1 MHGGKGYKSSKNRT
15 AGKSGKSKNMKELFL
30 KKLQTCMKIYDYK
43 DESKDV
49 RGKSERLSAINELQ
63 NLLQDQKSVVQLIIP
78 NLDNVMQMIER
89 NIFRPLPNVK
99 KSNLAFSETGIEQEE
114 EVDPSW
120 PHIQGIYEFFLQL
133 IINEAADVKSLKVYV
148 TPQFVQMF
156 LELFDSEEG
165 VERDYLKNILHKL
178 YAKLVPRRKMIRKA
192 INECFFA
199 LIHENHKF
207 NGAAELLDI
216 LASIISGFAVPL
228 RDEHIIFF
236 KNVIIP
242 LHKVQTCSEFF
253 EQLLRCSML
262 FLTKDRNLAI
272 PLLEGLLKY
281 WPFANCVKE
290 TLFLT
295 ELQEVLEVCEVE
307 KIEHLI
313 PRLFRRIVRCIGG
326 THLQVADRAMCFF
339 ENDYFLTILK
349 AYKDQTFPMLVPTI
363 VRLADNHWHKI
374 LQESLVALKTILKE
388 IDSFAFDEAL
398 KTDSKKNKKFSIKQS
413 DEERSAMDKK
423 WDKLERNIKATNSD
437 YKPPVV
443 PFCSKNLIMDY
454 NPLYKKVY
462 DKEKFI
468 NQ

>member
-1 MHGGKGYKSSKNRT
+1 MHGGKGYKSSKQRT
-15 AGKSGKSKNMKELFL
+15 AGKSSKTKNMKELFL
-30 KKLQTCMKIYDYK
+30 KKLQTCTKVYDYK
-43 DESKDV
+43 DETKDV
-49 RGKSERLSAINELQ
+49 KGKSERLSAINELQ

-78 NLDNVMQMIER
+78 NLDNVMQMIEK

-120 PHIQGIYEFFLQL
+120 PHLQGIYEFFLQL

-148 TPQFVQMF
+148 TPQFVQEF

-228 RDEHIIFF
+228 REEHVIFF

-272 PLLEGLLKY
+272 PLLEGLLKF

-307 KIEHLI
+307 KIDHLI

-339 ENDYFLTILK
+339 ENDYFLTILRT
-349 AYKDQTFPMLVPTI
+349 YKDQTFPMLVPTI
-363 VRLADNHWHKI
+363 VDLADNHWHKI

-388 IDSFAFDEAL
+388 IDSFAFEDAL
-398 KTDSKKNKKFSIKQS
+398 KQEKINHKKFAIKQS
-413 DEERSAMDKK
+413 NDERTSLDKK
-423 WDKLERNIKATNSD
+423 WDKLDRGLKSTHPS
-437 YKPPVV
+437 YKPPSV
-443 PFCSKNLIMDY
+443 PFCSSKLIMEY
-454 NPLYKKVY
+454 NPLYRKVY
-462 DKEKFI
+462 DKEKYV